1 MLKKIG
7 ISVGSLLPAAFA
19 PAFAADLP
27 VRTAAPAP
35 IFTVA
40 PFSWNGFYVGVN
52 AGLITA
58 STTLT
63 GYNPGGVD
71 GYCWSDDCS
80 YNTEK
85 SRTGGIFGAQ
95 IGYNF
100 QTGNLVLGV
109 EADIG
114 WSSATKSHRAAF
126 TDDYTYGKTGVGA
139 IGTARLRLGYSF
151 DRALV
156 YLTGGLAYGKVE
168 KVGDSYAFQDGGS
181 DSRGTLTAG
190 GWKAGWTVGAGVE
203 YAINNNWSVKAEG
216 LYYDLGAK
224 SGVSTAPGDGYTWTS
239 GVRSKTDGVIAR
251 LGLNYRF
258 GGTSAPVVARY

>member
-1 MLKKIG
+1 MLKKVG

-35 IFTVA
+35 VFTVA

-63 GYNPGGVD
+63 GYDPGGVD
-71 GYCWSDDCS
+71 GYCWTDDCS
-80 YNTEK
+80 YRNSP

-100 QTGNLVLGV
+100 QTGNLVFGV

-114 WSSATKSHRAAF
+114 WSSATKSYRSAF
-126 TDDYTYGKTGVGA
+126 IDDYTYGKTGVSA
-139 IGTARLRLGYSF
+139 LGTARVRMGYAF

-156 YLTGGLAYGKVE
+156 YLTGGLAYGNVE
-168 KVGDSYAFQDGGS
+168 EVGDAYAFEAAGS
-181 DSRGTLTAG
+181 ASRGTTTAG
-190 GWKAGWTVGAGVE
+190 GWRTGWTLGAGVE
-203 YAINNNWSVKAEG
+203 YAITNNWSVKAEG
-216 LYYDLGAK
+216 LYYDLGSK
-224 SGVSTAPGDGYTWTS
+224 SGVSTAPGAGYSWNT
-239 GVRSKTDGVIAR
+239 GVRNKTDGVVAR

-258 GGTSAPVVARY
+258 GGSAAPIAARY